1 MQFALRLGAND
12 VVNGQDCDIA
22 APLGLRKFEALN
34 EATDQAKFVV
44 HERVGCRLRPRK
56 IVLRVQPG
64 CTPPR

>member
-1 MQFALRLGAND
+1 
-12 VVNGQDCDIA
+12 
-22 APLGLRKFEALN
+22 LGLRKFEALN